1 MEIYLNPKKSGNNRL
16 EKDNLLKGLSL
27 NQDCWNWKSWRSF
40 AYIASLSKNLI
51 ALQGA
56 FDVLKPNQKHQRD
69 SFEENDENETP
80 DSETQITKK
89 VDFNDALK
97 KDEIIKNRNKDEEK
111 KSPGFESIFKKKQ
124 KSTSKKD
131 SFVEGENSS
140 DEEKEQDVNI
150 EMKKF
155 WFIRL
160 NNTKIFKGN

>member
-1 MEIYLNPKKSGNNRL
+1 M
-16 EKDNLLKGLSL
+16 
-27 NQDCWNWKSWRSF
+27 
-40 AYIASLSKNLI
+40 I

-155 WFIRL
+155 
-160 NNTKIFKGN
+160 